1 MFDLKIEEFANL
13 WHRLLDLLTT
23 QQGYNG
29 SCTAYVL
36 RCPLGYQ
43 YFAEPPFLVKVW
55 AVVTG
60 LGVYSRSGK

>member
-13 WHRLLDLLTT
+13 QHRLLYLLIAE
-23 QQGYNG
+23 QDYNG